1 MKRRRHGSRRIVL
14 LGPQRVTPTLAAATD
29 DLVEEGA
36 LAADATIATITAGWQ
51 DREGSLDHLDPG
63 AGRRLID
70 LSLYERANRVAAAD
84 PELVEAHDSTQRQ
97 LKELRRV
104 YNLRLRGAMS
114 TWASVSGMAG
124 DEHVLGPEREDALA
138 AIRTLDRRHL
148 ERVAE
153 IRGAYEEE
161 FAPLDRDPVAKER
174 AEIDRLLADVG
185 AVVIAG
191 GHVATLLNR
200 LRMFGVESALGDLPL
215 IAWSAGAMAIGSRV
229 ILFHDRPP
237 WGPGNAE
244 AFENGLGLFD
254 DLIPFPHASGRLAL
268 SDVDRMGR
276 LAQRFAPDLC
286 VLLDDGSRLDRV
298 EDKWAAA
305 RGTLALDSAG
315 AGVDLDSV
323 AA

>member
-1 MKRRRHGSRRIVL
+1 
-14 LGPQRVTPTLAAATD
+14 VTPTLAAATE
-29 DLVEEGA
+29 DLVAEGA
-36 LAADATIATITAGWQ
+36 LEADAPVATITAGWQ
-51 DREGSLDHLDPG
+51 DREGSLEHLDPG
-63 AGRRLID
+63 AGHRLID
-70 LSLYERANRVAAAD
+70 LGLYERANRVAEAD
-84 PELVEAHDSTQRQ
+84 PELVEAHHATQRQ

-104 YNLRLRGAMS
+104 YNLRLRGAMA
-114 TWASVSGMAG
+114 TWASISGMTG
-124 DEHVLGPEREDALA
+124 DDRLLGPEREDALA
-138 AIRTLDRRHL
+138 AIRALDRRHL
-148 ERVAE
+148 VRVAE
-153 IRGAYEEE
+153 IRAAYEAE
-161 FAPLDRDPVAKER
+161 FIPLEREPVANER
-174 AEIDRLLADVG
+174 ADLAGLLADVG

-200 LRMFGVESALGDLPL
+200 LRMFGVESSLGNLPL

-229 ILFHDRPP
+229 VLFHDRPP

-244 AFENGLGLFD
+244 AFEIGLGLFD

-286 VLLDDGSRLDRV
+286 ILMDEGARLDRV
-298 EDKWAAA
+298 DDTWAAA
-305 RGTLALDSAG
+305 RGTLALDLAG